1 MELEYLN
8 GLAGISGGI
17 GLIRND
23 ALGRFDP
30 IASLSGVIGRDAL
43 FSLGTDLAFDISTG
57 TFNKINDGLSLNS
70 GFFDASLS
78 L

>member
-23 ALGRFDP
+23 TLGRFDP
-30 IASLSGVIGRDAL
+30 IANFSNVIGRDAL

-57 TFNKINDGLSLNS
+57 TFIKLKAGLSLNS
-70 GFFDASLS
+70 DFVDASLS